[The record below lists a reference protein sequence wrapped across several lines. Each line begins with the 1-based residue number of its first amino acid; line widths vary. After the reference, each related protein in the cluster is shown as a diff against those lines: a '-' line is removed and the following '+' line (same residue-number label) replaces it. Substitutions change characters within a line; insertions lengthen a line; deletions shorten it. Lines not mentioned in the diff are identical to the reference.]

1 MYITVFTSLV
11 ALLHSFFQA
20 HEDFYGD
27 EDHKHQILSM
37 QVYAAKPSLHKKKTC
52 EHHKNEYVAVCCEKC
67 YLLACAKCK
76 NGCCAGK
83 RVNFT
88 IIYILWS
95 DGIQHVLQWPLQ
107 PGLDTQHKEISSS
120 LWFCKNMCILHRHLI
135 LIRCLWC
142 TVLAISKQTY
152 IPPAWQHFGQLFESR
167 YSFENRRHLFLYL
180 SGKFLFCVEN
190 TLNRTT
196 CIE

>member
-1 MYITVFTSLV
+1 MYITVITSLV

-88 IIYILWS
+88 IIYIL
-95 DGIQHVLQWPLQ
+95 
-107 PGLDTQHKEISSS
+107 
-120 LWFCKNMCILHRHLI
+120 
-135 LIRCLWC
+135 
-142 TVLAISKQTY
+142 
-152 IPPAWQHFGQLFESR
+152 
-167 YSFENRRHLFLYL
+167 
-180 SGKFLFCVEN
+180 
-190 TLNRTT
+190 
-196 CIE
+196 